1 MKLQLFLLFC
11 IHIFLIESRSI
22 YRPIDPLKPELNTYW
37 ATDNN
42 QAGKVNEKYKLRF
55 YCFEYYAIFRS
66 YDHHHFMANLL
77 PQDKIKYRNDETKS
91 VDGEKLDI
99 LISEFIEEL
108 EAHKKS
114 FKNFKILKRQ
124 DFNARGISGNLV
136 AEFKDYPFIIKLFIE
151 NPKSFLSPYSK
162 GWQPALLYQMNG
174 GINRYINGFLRIKNL
189 NRTKEKVMKDSRW
202 SKEILFHRKWFW
214 VGKHPWF
221 IVEGKNIGPSKAICN
236 TIYNPSKQLKIKIPS
251 VYCIVADKID
261 KKDDFHLSNKENRT
275 FALSLCNFL
284 ENGIDP
290 HIDNFIIEKKT
301 NKVIIIDTEHFPSM
315 VGLKKTLHVSNYLE
329 WYAKLFY
336 KGVSDNFLRS
346 KNFRRKLQCD
356 PIPVLNGFHHE
367 AI

>member
-1 MKLQLFLLFC
+1 MKLQPLLLFY

-37 ATDNN
+37 ETGNN
-42 QAGKVNEKYKLRF
+42 QNEKYQLKF

-66 YDHHHFMANLL
+66 YDHYHFMSNLL
-77 PQDKIKYRNDETKS
+77 PQGKIKYRNDETNS
-91 VDGEKLDI
+91 VDGQTLD
-99 LISEFIEEL
+99 LMISEFIEEL
-108 EAHKKS
+108 EAHKKF

-124 DFNARGISGNLV
+124 DFNAREVSGNLV
-136 AEFKDYPFIIKLFIE
+136 AAFKDYPFIIKLFIE

-162 GWQPALLYQMNG
+162 GWQSALLYQMNG

-189 NRTKEKVMKDSRW
+189 NRTKEKVMKDKKW

-214 VGKHPWF
+214 IGKHPWF
-221 IVEGKNIGPSKAICN
+221 IVEGKNIGPSEAISN
-236 TIYNPSKQLKIKIPS
+236 NIYNSNQQLKIKIPS

-261 KKDDFHLSNKENRT
+261 RKDEFHISNKKERT

-290 HIDNFIIEKKT
+290 HIDNFVIENKT

-315 VGLKKTLHVSNYLE
+315 VGLKKPLHVSNYLE

-336 KGVSDNFLRS
+336 KGISDNFLRS
-346 KNFRRKLQCD
+346 KNFRRQLQSG